1 MDARTRIETHIRRAG
16 FAIFE
21 AALENIFITDP
32 EGRIVYFNPAAEES
46 TGYSLQE
53 MIGRNIDVF
62 YRDKDLSAGVLA
74 EIRTS
79 KTSRV
84 YEAAIMDKIGRERLF
99 SIKKSP
105 LLGPE
110 NRLIGLMAVS
120 RDITDE
126 RLYMEELRDLKE
138 FNEAILN
145 SVHDLVVVTDTAGR
159 ITYYNPRAEEV
170 TGRSLAEVQ
179 GRPISEFYKDPE
191 LSEQKLEYIR
201 TTGRANAY
209 QAVILTKEG
218 EERTLEVNKA
228 PLYDAGG
235 ELIGLA
241 AISRDITRRH
251 QAEERVRQLQDFLA
265 ENSLLGLSSDL
276 LNTRVSEIMTDNP
289 PFCRPEEIVAQA
301 AEKLI
306 RFDLPA
312 LPVVGAVRDILGLVT
327 WKDLVEKGLFQ
338 GVDLTAPVRAVI
350 NSDYISVGPDTYF
363 FDALGA
369 MVRGRSPLLLVAEGG
384 HLRGLVTM
392 NDLLRLRGVAV
403 INVLEGI
410 EEQSTLAGLAG
421 FRIEVDRIL
430 QSLIVD
436 GALASQVTT
445 IITEFNDRITR
456 RVVALCQ
463 QKQGR
468 PPAGF
473 TWLGLGS
480 EGRKE
485 QTLTTDQD
493 NALVFEDRAD
503 PSYFTALAGEVVK
516 GLDLCGFKLCSGGV
530 MADRP
535 KWFGSLG
542 DWIKRLETWAGDP
555 TPERTRDMIMFLDF
569 RRIYGSRDLADD
581 LRGHLNRIFKENP
594 NLLTPIAEDA
604 LSKGPPLGLFKGFLV
619 EKSGEYK
626 GGLNLKTRGVLILV
640 DGLRVLAVKHGLFET
655 NTLERL
661 AGLTGQGVFTPAEAA
676 SIREAYQTLMGLRLK
691 TNLKALH
698 GHTRP
703 NNYLNPDLLPRWHQ
717 QRLKEALIVADELQ
731 KKLRQEFWWVK

>member
-32 EGRIVYFNPAAEES
+32 EGRIVYFNPAAEAS
-46 TGYSLQE
+46 TGYTLKE
-53 MIGRNIDVF
+53 LVGRNIDVF
-62 YRDKDLSAGVLA
+62 YRDKDLSAKMLA
-74 EIRTS
+74 EIRAAGE
-79 KTSRV
+79 SRV
-84 YEAAIMDKIGRERLF
+84 YEAEIIDKIGRERLF

-105 LLGPE
+105 LIDPE
-110 NRLIGLMAVS
+110 NRMIGFMAVS
-120 RDITDE
+120 RDLTAE
-126 RLYMEELRDLKE
+126 RLHIKEIQALKE

-159 ITYYNPRAEEV
+159 ITYYNPMAEQV
-170 TGRSLAEVQ
+170 TGRSLAEVK

-191 LSEQKLEYIR
+191 LSEQKLDYIR

-218 EERTLEVNKA
+218 EERLLEVNKA
-228 PLYDAGG
+228 PLYDAQG

-265 ENSLLGLSSDL
+265 ENSLIGLRSDL
-276 LNTRVSEIMTDNP
+276 LNTQMAQIMTPDP
-289 PFCRPEEIVAQA
+289 PVCRPEDLLAQA

-306 RFDLPA
+306 RSDLTA
-312 LPVVGAVRDILGLVT
+312 LPVIGPGRNILGLLA
-327 WKDLVEKGLFQ
+327 WKDLAEKGLFQ
-338 GVDLTAPVRAVI
+338 GVDLTAPVRTVM
-350 NSDYISVGPDTYF
+350 NPDYISVEPDAYF
-363 FDALGA
+363 FDALVA
-369 MVRGRSPLLLVAEGG
+369 MVRGRSPLLLAAEGG
-384 HLRGLVTM
+384 HLRGLITV
-392 NDLLRLRGVAV
+392 NDLMRLQGVAV

-410 EEQSTLAGLAG
+410 EAQTTLAGLAK

-436 GALASQVTT
+436 GALASQVTA
-445 IITEFNDRITR
+445 IITEFNDRIIR
-456 RVVALCQ
+456 RVLALVE

-480 EGRKE
+480 EGRQE

-493 NALVFEDRAD
+493 NALIFEDGAD
-503 PSYFTALAGEVVK
+503 PAYFFALAEAVVQ
-516 GLDLCGFKLCSGGV
+516 GLDLCGFKSCPGGV
-530 MADRP
+530 MAHNP
-535 KWFGSLG
+535 QWFGSFA
-542 DWIKRLETWAGDP
+542 DWLKRLEAWAQDP
-555 TPERTRDMIMFLDF
+555 TPERARDLIMFLDF
-569 RRIYGSRDLADD
+569 RPIYGDRRLADG
-581 LRGHLNRIFKENP
+581 LRGRLNIIFKETP
-594 NLLTPIAEDA
+594 HLLTPIAEDA

-626 GGLNLKTRGVLILV
+626 GKLNLKTRGLLILV
-640 DGLRVLAVKHGLFET
+640 DCLRVLAVKYGLFET

-661 AGLTGQGVFTPAEAA
+661 AGLTRQGVFTQAEAA
-676 SIREAYQTLMGLRLK
+676 SIREAYQTLMGLRLN

-698 GHTRP
+698 DHTGP
-703 NNYLNPDLLPRWHQ
+703 TNYINPDLLPRWHQ
-717 QRLKEALIVADELQ
+717 QRLKDALIVADELQ
-731 KKLRQEFWWVK
+731 KKVRQEFWWLK